1 MRPEIEQAIRSR
13 AAKLANLEEL
23 GDLQVYAA
31 AYLDRHLLLLEIDDL
46 RTVVQRLREVWPND
60 EGGQRLDADIAARL
74 TPSQRAILGITD
86 LAIDMQRQAAE
97 ANATV
102 TSTADIE
109 RALRGEGASGGLPA
123 EVAAL
128 KKESLDEA
136 APVACR
142 ILDCGRPVAPGS
154 SWCRWHAGID

>member
-31 AYLDRHLLLLEIDDL
+31 AYLDRHLLLLEIEDL

-97 ANATV
+97 AEATV

-109 RALRGEGASGGLPA
+109 RALRGEGA
-123 EVAAL
+123 
-128 KKESLDEA
+128 
-136 APVACR
+136 
-142 ILDCGRPVAPGS
+142 
-154 SWCRWHAGID
+154 